1 MQSQEAGD
9 LGTDVRALTQAV
21 DDGELWIDGV
31 LVGDGTHERCA
42 RRYEALAEQ
51 VELQIRTLGGAATLP
66 GFGGFESGA
75 ALRRGFEGKAA
86 DAVDRLRE
94 YADAARQ
101 LAQTLRAAADAYAR
115 HDSDAAAAIGRAAPP
130 PVTVQPTQPVGVGHA

>member
-9 LGTDVRALTQAV
+9 LRNDVGALAQAV

-42 RRYEALAEQ
+42 RRYESLAEQ
-51 VELQIRTLGGAATLP
+51 VEQQIRILGAAASLP
-66 GFGGFESGA
+66 GFGGFESGQS
-75 ALRRGFEGKAA
+75 LRRGFESKAA

-101 LAQTLRAAADAYAR
+101 LAQTLRAAAAAYAQ
-115 HDSDAAAAIGRAAPP
+115 HDADAATAIGKTAPP
-130 PVTVQPTQPVGVGHA
+130 AVVVQPSQPVGVGHA